1 VNKVD
6 LEKLKKDRA
15 AKQRLMKDRAMVWV
29 SMLALP
35 SICLMV
41 ASLIYSA
48 KTLGESQL
56 AVISGLVSS
65 VTIGLITVLQRI
77 TGAEKED
84 PLVSIAKELVQHLT
98 ESNEGSK
105 EIIMDDKSIR
115 IQGKDSKIVQGK
127 DLIYGK
133 DGKVE

>member
-1 VNKVD
+1 MDKVSNEK
-6 LEKLKKDRA
+6 LEKLKRDRS

-29 SMLALP
+29 SMMALP

-48 KTLGESQL
+48 QTLGESQL

-84 PLVSIAKELVQHLT
+84 PLVSIARELVAHIKD
-98 ESNEGSK
+98 NEGSK

-127 DLIYGK
+127 NLIYGEDK
-133 DGKVE
+133 